1 MSFLFWV
8 EMPYSRKHSTLARA
22 VTKLIR
28 VRALSVLLVMANVGH
43 ERRLEACEARW
54 KTSARWKG

>member
-1 MSFLFWV
+1 MAA
-8 EMPYSRKHSTLARA
+8 LA
-22 VTKLIR
+22 VNVL
-28 VRALSVLLVMANVGH
+28 VSLSLTAREETSAEGLRCMARPNVGH